1 MSVKKMVEM
10 NKKIAEL
17 REENRKLTGSVTAEM
32 TDEEYNS
39 VECRCAEIHH
49 KIDALIIEAYNK
61 E

>member
-32 TDEEYNS
+32 TDEEYNA
-39 VECRCAEIHH
+39 VERRCTEIHH
-49 KIDALIIEAYNK
+49 KIDDLITEAYN
-61 E
+61 